1 MRELNSIKNII
12 FDFGGVIIDIDFWL
26 SIDAFVKLGAENF
39 DEVYSQ
45 SSQSDIFDELDKGT
59 ISVDEFC
66 GAMKKY
72 LPSKVSK
79 QQVIKAWNAIL
90 IGIPEH
96 RIRLL
101 ENIRK
106 QYRIFLLSNTNIIHY
121 PEYIH
126 ELQQKYGYKDLSE
139 LFEKVYLSFEVN
151 MRKPDSE
158 FFEMVIKE
166 NGLQPEETL
175 FIDDSEQN
183 LPPAAAL
190 GMKTLF
196 LPKGMDVSSFFDNGK
211 LELLNTTSN

>member
-1 MRELNSIKNII
+1 MKELNDIKNII

-26 SIDAFVKLGAENF
+26 SINAFVKLGAENF
-39 DEVYSQ
+39 DDVYSQ
-45 SSQSDIFDELDKGT
+45 SRQSDLFDELDKGT
-59 ISVDEFC
+59 ISADEFC
-66 GAMKKY
+66 RAMKKY

-79 QQVIKAWNAIL
+79 QQIIDAWNAIL

-101 ENIRK
+101 EKVRT

-121 PEYIH
+121 PEYIA
-126 ELQQKYGYKDLSE
+126 ELQQKYGYKDLSN
-139 LFEKVYLSFEVN
+139 LFEKVYLSFDVN
-151 MRKPDSE
+151 MRKPDAE
-158 FFEMVIKE
+158 FFKLVLKE
-166 NGLQPEETL
+166 NNLLPEETL

-196 LPKGMDVSSFFDNGK
+196 LPKGMDVCCLFDGEH
-211 LELLNTTSN
+211 LAIHI